1 MIKPERITYQE
12 VIRLHAIHL
21 RDNPLAP
28 VDTHHHHWG
37 NNVKTTVAV
46 GSAVGP
52 LLPGICNAFFE
63 VGAENRPQG
72 TKLVMRLAKAF

>member
-1 MIKPERITYQE
+1 LPRWIRTIITGE
-12 VIRLHAIHL
+12 
-21 RDNPLAP
+21 
-28 VDTHHHHWG
+28 